1 MGLLSLECTDSHC
14 SGCSCCQAQALGAL
28 IATHLIIAAGLVT
41 AAGRP
46 LSTGSVAPR
55 HVESSW
61 TRNPT
66 CVSCIGRQ
74 ILIHCGTREILG
86 TDFFK
91 LPSESSVLRN
101 FGTAALL
108 PTPKNQRRGLP
119 GLGGGREGQGRHLKQ
134 KRVVYALKGLQSPDF
149 TESKGQGS
157 FPSLTS
163 PSPSQRPCSISSSLA
178 Q

>member
-1 MGLLSLECTDSHC
+1 MECTDSHC

-178 Q
+178 TTSS